1 MENRV
6 YSKTFLWMFIGL
18 LVTFLTGLYTSNNID
33 ALSVIFTKGGYW
45 VLVILEIVLAIFLG
59 VRIHKMNPTTAKVVF
74 LLYAFISGLTFSALF
89 IVYKVSSIIMIFGV
103 TSALFLIFAL
113 IGRYT
118 KLDLSKIGT
127 FLLMMLFGVII
138 LSIISVFVPGL
149 NLMVAIIGLVVFLG
163 YVAYDVQMIKRR
175 SEFLDEDNAAI
186 ISAFELYLDFIN
198 VFVDLL
204 RIFGDSD

>member
-1 MENRV
+1 
-6 YSKTFLWMFIGL
+6 
-18 LVTFLTGLYTSNNID
+18 
-33 ALSVIFTKGGYW
+33 
-45 VLVILEIVLAIFLG
+45 
-59 VRIHKMNPTTAKVVF
+59 MNSTTAKIVF

-89 IVYKVSSIIMIFGV
+89 IVYKVSSIIMVFGV

-118 KLDLSKIGT
+118 KLDLSRIGT

-175 SEFLDEDNAAI
+175 SEFMDEDNAAI

>member
-59 VRIHKMNPTTAKVVF
+59 VRIHKMNPTTAKIVF

-89 IVYKVSSIIMIFGV
+89 IVYKVSSIIMVFGV

-118 KLDLSKIGT
+118 KIDLSKIGT

-163 YVAYDVQMIKRR
+163 YVAYDVQMIKKRA
-175 SEFLDEDNAAI
+175 EYLDEDNAAI